1 MFYGGGFCVGA
12 KLLLL
17 LLGWGL
23 WEKIIHVFDMKVV
36 PLKSGTV
43 VIYVVFDTVN
53 MVVKNV
59 VETVVHIV
67 VNHIRGKS
75 SHTQSEFPVV

>member
-1 MFYGGGFCVGA
+1 M
-12 KLLLL
+12 LLL

-23 WEKIIHVFDMKVV
+23 WEQIIHVFDMKMV

-59 VETVVHIV
+59 VE
-67 VNHIRGKS
+67 NHIRGKS

>member
-17 LLGWGL
+17 LGWGL
-23 WEKIIHVFDMKVV
+23 WEQIIHVFDMKMV

-59 VETVVHIV
+59 VE
-67 VNHIRGKS
+67 NHIRGKS

>member
-17 LLGWGL
+17 GWGVWGQL
-23 WEKIIHVFDMKVV
+23 IHVFDLKMV

-53 MVVKNV
+53 MVGKNV
-59 VETVVHIV
+59 VDMVR
-67 VNHIRGKS
+67 NHIRGKS

>member
-17 LLGWGL
+17 GWGVWGQL
-23 WEKIIHVFDMKVV
+23 IHVFDLKMV

-59 VETVVHIV
+59 VEMVVDIV